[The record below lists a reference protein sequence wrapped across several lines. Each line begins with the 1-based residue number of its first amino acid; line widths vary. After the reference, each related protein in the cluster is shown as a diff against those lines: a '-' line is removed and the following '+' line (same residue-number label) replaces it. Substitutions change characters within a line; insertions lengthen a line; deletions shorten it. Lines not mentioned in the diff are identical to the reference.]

1 MEAKTKTI
9 LIGVAVGILAYILFK
24 KNKNKTVDVKS
35 SAEGES
41 NADGEYYNVDAEYYN
56 ADGDF
61 YGADGNFYDA
71 DGSVMGADG
80 SFESAEGDFYGAD
93 GSFESA
99 EGYENA
105 NGKKRKRR
113 RKVKVRKSKKASK
126 SRSLA
131 LTKQK
136 ASMLNASKKR
146 VAKTNTPPSRKARA
160 IANINEKIK
169 SAMKS
174 IAQGTGYLD

>member
-1 MEAKTKTI
+1 MEAKTKNILVGVGIGILTYI
-9 LIGVAVGILAYILFK
+9 LI
-24 KNKNKTVDVKS
+24 KNKKPSAEIKS
-35 SAEGES
+35 SAEGEDTIS
-41 NADGEYYNVDAEYYN
+41 VDGEYYN

-71 DGSVMGADG
+71 DGSFMGADG

-146 VAKTNTPPSRKARA
+146 VARTTTPPSKKART

-169 SAMKS
+169 YAMKS
-174 IAQGTGYLD
+174 IAKGTGYLD

>member
-1 MEAKTKTI
+1 MEAKTKNILVGVGIGILTYI
-9 LIGVAVGILAYILFK
+9 LI
-24 KNKNKTVDVKS
+24 KNKKPSAEIKS
-35 SAEGES
+35 SAEGEDTIS
-41 NADGEYYNVDAEYYN
+41 VDGEYYN

-71 DGSVMGADG
+71 DGSFMGADG

-105 NGKKRKRR
+105 NGKKKRKRR

-146 VAKTNTPPSRKARA
+146 VARTNTPPSKKARV

-169 SAMKS
+169 YAMKS
-174 IAQGTGYLD
+174 IAKGTGYLD